1 MWTDSSDPPLCS
13 CPSTKRRRRHDEED
27 GDADDRA
34 LPLAGCPVA
43 YVINFIISPAA
54 ALPSALLALPWSY
67 FHPPPKLFS
76 VPPSPICKN
85 NISFFVPC
93 TASGSCAVHKFDM
106 LLLCV
111 HRSYIYITAQLFPV
125 LSRVSLFLAAAQ
137 LGSTTRTKKRSC
149 SHLHSPI
156 DIFTT
161 FPYTLISVIP
171 ESHSQANCALNEHF
185 LLFVTSN

>member
-93 TASGSCAVHKFDM
+93 TASGSRAVHKFDM

-137 LGSTTRTKKRSC
+137 LGSTTRTKKEVA
-149 SHLHSPI
+149 LI
-156 DIFTT
+156 
-161 FPYTLISVIP
+161 YTPLSTYSRP
-171 ESHSQANCALNEHF
+171 FHTH
-185 LLFVTSN
+185 